1 MLTTGIPCPI
11 FTDVEGGN
19 PKPNFNIQP
28 MTAGSRLGLGAEN
41 PFQSFSTDSGFSY
54 F

>member
-28 MTAGSRLGLGAEN
+28 MTAGSRLGLGAEK
-41 PFQSFSTDSGFSY
+41 PVSVLSSDSGFSY